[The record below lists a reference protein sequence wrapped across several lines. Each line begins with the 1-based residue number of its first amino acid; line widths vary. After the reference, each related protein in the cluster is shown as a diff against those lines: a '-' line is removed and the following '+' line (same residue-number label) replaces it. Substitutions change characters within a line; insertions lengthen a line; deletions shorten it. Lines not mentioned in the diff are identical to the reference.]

1 MMQSL
6 SLSPP
11 NILIFGPVGA
21 GKSSFIRALLEV
33 VACDSEA
40 GGFVTTGKGEGSVTK
55 TLNAYAVR
63 TSQGAH
69 VCTLWDAA
77 GIEGGKSSTLYKDGV
92 MAQLLKGHFPEGTA
106 LTGKLDDRT
115 AGYRPTPTEGQR
127 IHGVVMCIAAADVSD
142 DSSAGA
148 IAEFNSIVRD
158 RNIPHL
164 LVITKADEHD
174 PDLLDGG
181 VCGDDQRGD
190 DDVAPIQPK
199 VPLDMRHIYRSDA
212 IRKLLEKADTT
223 TGFSQVDMAPL
234 ANKTKQ
240 DVGGIGVPK
249 ACLLLGAL
257 RKIIR
262 KTEEYRQR
270 TADGVMDSVPP
281 PPPPPPPPAPPR
293 PAPPSEASFVLVTP
307 SPSVAPST
315 SAGDRKTITEALIMI
330 CQEIHVPHPPDVD
343 LKSALKGA
351 QEYLGQQPD
360 GNMQAQ
366 VMALVSELGINVPGW
381 TDSQTDRH

>member
-1 MMQSL
+1 
-6 SLSPP
+6 
-11 NILIFGPVGA
+11 
-21 GKSSFIRALLEV
+21 
-33 VACDSEA
+33 
-40 GGFVTTGKGEGSVTK
+40 
-55 TLNAYAVR
+55 
-63 TSQGAH
+63 
-69 VCTLWDAA
+69 
-77 GIEGGKSSTLYKDGV
+77 
-92 MAQLLKGHFPEGTA
+92 
-106 LTGKLDDRT
+106 
-115 AGYRPTPTEGQR
+115 
-127 IHGVVMCIAAADVSD
+127 MCIAAADVSD
-142 DSSAGA
+142 DSCAGA

-257 RKIIR
+257 RKIIK
-262 KTEEYRQR
+262 KTEGYRQW
-270 TADGVMDSVPP
+270 TAAGGMGPVPP
-281 PPPPPPPPAPPR
+281 PPPPPPPALPR
-293 PAPPSEASFVLVTP
+293 PAPPSEASFVPVTP

-330 CQEIHVPHPPDVD
+330 CQELHVPHPPDAD

-381 TDSQTDRH
+381 TDR

>member
-1 MMQSL
+1 MQVSVGKMQSL

-11 NILIFGPVGA
+11 NILVFGPVGA
-21 GKSSFIRALLEV
+21 GKSSFIRSLLEV
-33 VACDSEA
+33 VEGDSEA
-40 GGFVTTGKGEGSVTK
+40 GSSVTTGKGEGSVTK
-55 TLNAYAVR
+55 TLNAYAVK

-92 MAQLLKGHFPEGTA
+92 MAHLLMGRFPEGTA

-127 IHGVVMCIAAADVSD
+127 IHGVVMCIAAAEVSD
-142 DSSAGA
+142 DSCAGA
-148 IAEFNSIVRD
+148 IAEFTSIVRD

-174 PDLLDGG
+174 PNLLDGG
-181 VCGDDQRGD
+181 VCGDDLQRR
-190 DDVAPIQPK
+190 
-199 VPLDMRHIYRSDA
+199 VPLDMRHIYRSNA
-212 IRKLLEKADTT
+212 IRKLLEKADKT

-262 KTEEYRQR
+262 KTEEYRKR
-270 TADGVMDSVPP
+270 TAAGVMDPV
-281 PPPPPPPPAPPR
+281 PPPPPPAPAPPR
-293 PAPPSEASFVLVTP
+293 SAAPSEASFVLVTP
-307 SPSVAPST
+307 SPSVAPSPQP
-315 SAGDRKTITEALIMI
+315 AGDKKTITEALIMI
-330 CQEIHVPHPPDVD
+330 CQELHVPHPPDVD

-381 TDSQTDRH
+381 TDR

>member
-1 MMQSL
+1 MQVSVGTMQSR

-21 GKSSFIRALLEV
+21 GKSSFIRSLLEV
-33 VACDSEA
+33 VEGDSEA
-40 GGFVTTGKGEGSVTK
+40 GSSVTTGKGEGSVTK
-55 TLNAYAVR
+55 SLNAYAVK

-142 DSSAGA
+142 DSCAGA

-262 KTEEYRQR
+262 KTEEYRKR
-270 TADGVMDSVPP
+270 TAAGVMDPV
-281 PPPPPPPPAPPR
+281 PPPPPPAPPR
-293 PAPPSEASFVLVTP
+293 PAPPFIMLGGLGAMSNAMPPLPPAAPSEASFVPVTP

-315 SAGDRKTITEALIMI
+315 SAGDIM
-330 CQEIHVPHPPDVD
+330 CPKERMFQ
-343 LKSALKGA
+343 LKELLEVG
-351 QEYLGQQPD
+351 LVT
-360 GNMQAQ
+360 QAEFESKR
-366 VMALVSELGINVPGW
+366 AAII
-381 TDSQTDRH
+381 DSL